1 MRGNFCLNEIFVY
14 HFIEIALCVQQIVHC
29 IKHDL
34 RFRELA
40 CALSDAGF
48 DLVVDQQRRFAVKDD
63 LDRAV
68 HTAGNDF
75 GRRCA
80 VVTIDRRCAATP
92 HDKATGDFY
101 VGQRDLAVRNTVA
114 DDEIAVNGHVLQFNV
129 LGADEQIALVILR
142 IAAALGDIGLDDV
155 EIELRKFC
163 SCDVGLRD
171 KPLRAAMH
179 ITGCDHCFHVR
190 QRPFGHFLGIRKLG
204 QIRLGVIV
212 KIELQGSCHNCNGLL
227 TSDGPI
233 RLHAGGGNT
242 VIRSH
247 LDGECDIFVV
257 PLGFCNVLVRR
268 NVRSF
273 ITAKRPICNS
283 RHFRT
288 GQQPVGVKL
297 RLGFAV
303 KQAVIYSRRH
313 GFGVPR
319 FGVHILKI

>member
-1 MRGNFCLNEIFVY
+1 MRGDLCLNEILVY
-14 HFIEIALCVQQIVHC
+14 HLIEIALRIQQIVHRV
-29 IKHDL
+29 KHDL
-34 RFRELA
+34 RFREFS
-40 CALSDAGF
+40 CALGDAGF
-48 DLVVDQQRRFAVKDD
+48 DLVVNQQRRFAVKND
-63 LDRAV
+63 LDRPV

-75 GRRCA
+75 GCRCA

-92 HDKATGDFY
+92 HDKASGDFY

-114 DDEIAVNGHVLQFNV
+114 DDEIAVNGHILQFNV
-129 LGADEQIALVILR
+129 LGADKKIALVVLR
-142 IAAALGDIGLDDV
+142 IAAALGDIRLDDV
-155 EIELRKFC
+155 EIELCKLG
-163 SCDVGLRD
+163 SCDIGLRD
-171 KPLRAAMH
+171 KTLCAAMH
-179 ITGCDHCFHVR
+179 ITCCNHCLHVR
-190 QRPFGHFLGIRKLG
+190 QCPCRHFLRIRKLG
-204 QIRLGVIV
+204 QIRLGVIIQI
-212 KIELQGSCHNCNGLL
+212 KLQSSCHNCNGLL
-227 TSDGPI
+227 TGDCPI
-233 RLHAGGGNT
+233 RLHAAGGNA

-273 ITAKRPICNS
+273 ITAKRPVCNGS
-283 RHFRT
+283 HFRT

-319 FGVHILKI
+319 FGVHILEI